1 MFLETKELPTK
12 HTAENLAASLRDAQ
26 RRWKFK
32 TPIAVS
38 DNAANEI
45 KTFQLL
51 KWTRLSC
58 FGHNLNLA
66 VKACLQVEEIS
77 AIIFK
82 CRKVVQFFHKSPSS
96 TAVLNSKQE
105 SLHER
110 GNRALKLIQDV
121 STRWNSTLDMIVRII
136 DLLPAINIAFMDDN
150 LKKHSSK
157 FSFTNEELQILES
170 VVHVLKPFKDA
181 TTNLSA
187 ETTPTLP
194 SVYPTVWK
202 LKRELSIHE
211 NDIECIKT
219 IKTLAK
225 TNLEKRYSE
234 INDAYYIASIFAS
247 PYKKPYFFG

>member
-1 MFLETKELPTK
+1 MCLETKELPTK

-105 SLHER
+105 LSLDLGELAWTP
-110 GNRALKLIQDV
+110 GCCEAV
-121 STRWNSTLDMIVRII
+121 SCW
-136 DLLPAINIAFMDDN
+136 LPAVFMQTTAAFKYE
-150 LKKHSSK
+150 LLSKHAVCK
-157 FSFTNEELQILES
+157 
-170 VVHVLKPFKDA
+170 V
-181 TTNLSA
+181 
-187 ETTPTLP
+187 
-194 SVYPTVWK
+194 
-202 LKRELSIHE
+202 
-211 NDIECIKT
+211 
-219 IKTLAK
+219 
-225 TNLEKRYSE
+225 
-234 INDAYYIASIFAS
+234 
-247 PYKKPYFFG
+247 